1 MRYGFNMSTIT
12 IKNVPSAL
20 HLKLKA
26 RAKAHG
32 RSLNREVINTLERA
46 LHSVPLD
53 GDAVSRRAR
62 EVRES
67 MGVFLRGSDLSRFK
81 NSGRR

>member
-1 MRYGFNMSTIT
+1 MSTIT

-26 RAKAHG
+26 RAKANG

-46 LHSVPLD
+46 LHSVRLD
-53 GDAVSRRAR
+53 GEAVIRRAR
-62 EVRES
+62 VVRES
-67 MGVFLRGSDLSRFK
+67 MGVYLRESDLAKLK